1 MDASRRE
8 AYRGRLLAERR
19 RLLEQLGRLKEH
31 GLEETQGASLSE
43 LSTYDNH
50 PADLGSE
57 TLERSKDLALWLN
70 ARSRLA
76 RVEDA
81 LARLEA
87 GEYGMCRACG
97 RPIGAERLEAVPEAD
112 LCRECQGE
120 RERAEARQGR
130 VRPVEEGLLSPPFGR
145 TFLDSRRDYVA
156 YDGEDAWQEVA
167 RYGTSETPQDVPD
180 SAGYERLYQD
190 AYERRGGVTD
200 LENLVDDAG
209 EPLSDLTQDAPGRG
223 RTGRP
228 DR

>member
-1 MDASRRE
+1 MDAARRE
-8 AYRGRLLAERR
+8 AFRGRLLAERR
-19 RLLEQLGRLKEH
+19 RLPEQLGRLEGH
-31 GLEETQGASLSE
+31 GLASLGE
-43 LSTYDNH
+43 LSPYDNH

-57 TLERSKDLALWLN
+57 TFERGKDLALWLN
-70 ARSRLA
+70 TRSRLA

-87 GEYGMCRACG
+87 GTYGTCRACG
-97 RPIGAERLEAVPEAD
+97 RPVGAERLEAVPEAD
-112 LCRECQGE
+112 LCREYQGE
-120 RERAEARQGR
+120 RERAEARHGR
-130 VRPVEEGLLSPPFGR
+130 VRPVEEELLSPPFGR
-145 TFLDSRRDYVA
+145 TFRDPEGGNVA
-156 YDGEDAWQEVA
+156 YDGEDAWQDVA

-200 LENLVDDAG
+200 LENLVDDEG